1 MSSEMEKTLRI
12 LKQESYLEGWE
23 DSRQSIVNLIQAAH
37 DNLQCSQVAVAVCSC
52 RMSILLAQGYQ
63 PWEDVKKELGI
74 SNATV

>member
-1 MSSEMEKTLRI
+1 MSKEMEKTLRI
-12 LKQESYLEGWE
+12 MKQESYLEGWQ
-23 DSRQSIVNLIQAAH
+23 DAAQSIVNLIQAAH